1 MGILKILWASEIL
14 VEWFQL
20 DKSFQHKAIIRI
32 MREDLKR
39 LLIERLLIDD
49 TVADRRV
56 NYRDRRR
63 LNTYIFCDRRSGL
76 ADKRSK
82 TPELIKRLIFGHR
95 CERRR
100 ANSDRRKLNTFIMK
114 DRRSGIADR
123 RSGS

>member
-1 MGILKILWASEIL
+1 MGEK
-14 VEWFQL
+14 
-20 DKSFQHKAIIRI
+20 
-32 MREDLKR
+32 LKR
-39 LLIERLLIDD
+39 LLLEKLLIDD
-49 TVADRRV
+49 AEADRRV
-56 NYRDRRR
+56 NSKERRR
-63 LNTYIFCDRRSGL
+63 LNTYVFRDRRSGL